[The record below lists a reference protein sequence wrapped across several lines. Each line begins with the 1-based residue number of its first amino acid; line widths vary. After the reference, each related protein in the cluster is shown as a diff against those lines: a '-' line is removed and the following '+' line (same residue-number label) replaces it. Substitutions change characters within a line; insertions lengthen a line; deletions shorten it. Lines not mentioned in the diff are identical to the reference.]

1 MKINSLNILINQASV
16 LNKKFYFISGNEKT
30 LMEKIKT
37 IIIEGF
43 KEKQNVQIKSI
54 ETIIDFVDEVGL
66 FENKSIYI
74 VNGNKGIDIE
84 VLDNLRSSESHFI
97 FLQENSQ
104 KIKKIKNLF
113 ITDKDSYLIDCY
125 ELDKDS
131 KIKILNEFLRVNK
144 LEILQDVYW
153 FLIDKLDSKYIFF
166 EKNLNKVLELD
177 KQDITLDRI
186 KKILTVDESGKERI
200 FFNLLK
206 KNKEILGLY
215 RDKIINNSDVNELYY
230 NSKFFCQLIIDCNS
244 EDEYKKKIPM
254 YLFKEKNYLIDIYR
268 KYNSKKKKMLLKLL
282 SSTESILRKQSS
294 LSLVIGL
301 RFLLNIKKITI
312 S

>member
-1 MKINSLNILINQASV
+1 MKINSLNILLNQASN

-43 KEKQNVQIKSI
+43 KENKIVQIKYI
-54 ETIIDFVDEVGL
+54 DTISDFVDEINL
-66 FENKSIYI
+66 FGDKSVYV
-74 VNGNKGIDIE
+74 VNGNRGIDIE
-84 VLDNLRSSESHFI
+84 ALNNLRSSESHFI
-97 FLQENSQ
+97 FFQENSQ

-113 ITDKDSYLIDCY
+113 SIDKDAYLIDCY

-131 KIKILNEFLRVNK
+131 KIRILNEFLRVNK
-144 LEILQDVYW
+144 LEISQDVYW

-166 EKNLNKVLELD
+166 EKNLIKVLELGS
-177 KQDITLDRI
+177 QNITLDKI
-186 KKILTVDESGKERI
+186 KKILTIDESGKEKI
-200 FFNLLK
+200 FFNLLR
-206 KNKEILGLY
+206 KNKEIIGLY
-215 RDKIINNSDVNELYY
+215 RDKITNNSDVNELYY
-230 NSKFFCQLIIDCNS
+230 YSKSFCQLIIDCNS
-244 EDEYKKKIPM
+244 EDEYKKKIPL

-282 SSTESILRKQSS
+282 SSTESVLRKESG
-294 LSLVIGL
+294 LSLAVGL

>member
-1 MKINSLNILINQASV
+1 
-16 LNKKFYFISGNEKT
+16 
-30 LMEKIKT
+30 MEKIKT
-37 IIIEGF
+37 IIVESF
-43 KEKQNVQIKSI
+43 REKENVQTKNIDTLS
-54 ETIIDFVDEVGL
+54 DFVDEVGL
-66 FENKSIYI
+66 FGDKSIYI

-84 VLDNLRSSESHFI
+84 ALDNLRSSESHFI

-113 ITDKDSYLIDCY
+113 STDKDSYLIDCY

-144 LEILQDVYW
+144 LEISQDVYW

-166 EKNLNKVLELD
+166 EKNLIKVLELD
-177 KQDITLDRI
+177 RQDITLDKI

-200 FFNLLK
+200 FFNLFQ
-206 KNKEILGLY
+206 KNKEIIDVY

-230 NSKFFCQLIIDCNS
+230 YSKFFCQLIIDCNS

-282 SSTESILRKQSS
+282 SSTESVLRKESG
-294 LSLVIGL
+294 LSLAVGL

>member
-30 LMEKIKT
+30 LMEKIKK
-37 IIIEGF
+37 IIVEGF

-84 VLDNLRSSESHFI
+84 ALDNLRSSESHFI

-206 KNKEILGLY
+206 KNSEILGLY

>member
-1 MKINSLNILINQASV
+1 MKINSLNLLLNQAPI

-43 KEKQNVQIKSI
+43 KENKIVQIKHI
-54 ETIIDFVDEVGL
+54 DTISDFVDEINL
-66 FENKSIYI
+66 FGDKSIYI
-74 VNGNKGIDIE
+74 VSENKGIDIE
-84 VLDNLRSSESHFI
+84 TLDNLRSMEGNFI

-113 ITDKDSYLIDCY
+113 SADKDSYLIDCY

-144 LEILQDVYW
+144 LEISQDVYW

-166 EKNLNKVLELD
+166 EKNLIKVLELD
-177 KQDITLDRI
+177 RQDITLDKI

-200 FFNLLK
+200 FFNLFQ
-206 KNKEILGLY
+206 KNKEIVGLY

-230 NSKFFCQLIIDCNS
+230 YSKFFCQLIIDCNS
-244 EDEYKKKIPM
+244 EDEYKKKIQL
-254 YLFKEKNYLIDIYR
+254 YLFKEKNYLVDIYK
-268 KYNSKKKKMLLKLL
+268 KYNSRKKKMLLKLL
-282 SSTESILRKQSS
+282 SSTESVLRKESA
-294 LSLVIGL
+294 LSLVVGL

>member
-1 MKINSLNILINQASV
+1 MKINSLNILLNQASN

-43 KEKQNVQIKSI
+43 KENKIVQIKYI
-54 ETIIDFVDEVGL
+54 DTISDFVDEINL
-66 FENKSIYI
+66 FGDKSVYV

-84 VLDNLRSSESHFI
+84 ALNNLRSSESHFI
-97 FLQENSQ
+97 FFQENSQ

-113 ITDKDSYLIDCY
+113 SIDKDAYLIDCY

-131 KIKILNEFLRVNK
+131 KIRILNEFLRVNK
-144 LEILQDVYW
+144 LEISQDVYW

-166 EKNLNKVLELD
+166 EKNLIKVLELGS
-177 KQDITLDRI
+177 QNITLDKI
-186 KKILTVDESGKERI
+186 KKILTIDESGKEKI
-200 FFNLLK
+200 FFNLLR
-206 KNKEILGLY
+206 KNKEIIGLY
-215 RDKIINNSDVNELYY
+215 RDKITNNSDVNELYY
-230 NSKFFCQLIIDCNS
+230 YSKSFCQLIIDCNS
-244 EDEYKKKIPM
+244 EDEYKKKIPL

-282 SSTESILRKQSS
+282 SSTESVLRKESG
-294 LSLVIGL
+294 LSLAVGL

>member
-84 VLDNLRSSESHFI
+84 ALDNLRSSESHFI

-282 SSTESILRKQSS
+282 SSTESVLRKESG
-294 LSLVIGL
+294 LSLVVGL

>member
-1 MKINSLNILINQASV
+1 
-16 LNKKFYFISGNEKT
+16 
-30 LMEKIKT
+30 MEKIKK
-37 IIIEGF
+37 IIVEGF

-66 FENKSIYI
+66 FGDKSIYI

-84 VLDNLRSSESHFI
+84 ALDNLRSSESHFI

-113 ITDKDSYLIDCY
+113 SVDKDSYLIDCY

-131 KIKILNEFLRVNK
+131 KIKILNEFLKVNK
-144 LEILQDVYW
+144 LKISQSIYW

-166 EKNLNKVLELD
+166 EKNLIKVLELD
-177 KQDITLDRI
+177 RQDITLDKI
-186 KKILTVDESGKERI
+186 KKILTVDESGKERV

-206 KNKEILGLY
+206 KNKEIIEIY

-230 NSKFFCQLIIDCNS
+230 YSKFFCQLIIDCNS

-282 SSTESILRKQSS
+282 SSTESVLRKESG
-294 LSLVIGL
+294 LSLVVGL

>member
-1 MKINSLNILINQASV
+1 MKINSLNILINHTSI
-16 LNKKFYFISGNEKT
+16 LKKKFYFISGNEKT

-37 IIIEGF
+37 IIVKSF
-43 KEKQNVQIKSI
+43 QDKENVQIKNI
-54 ETIIDFVDEVGL
+54 ETISDFVDEIGL
-66 FENKSIYI
+66 FGDKNIYI
-74 VNGNKGIDIE
+74 VNGNKGIDKE
-84 VLDNLRSSESHFI
+84 SLDNLRSSENHFI
-97 FLQENSQ
+97 FFQENSQ

-113 ITDKDSYLIDCY
+113 SVDKDSYLIDCY

-144 LEILQDVYW
+144 LEISQDVYW

-166 EKNLNKVLELD
+166 EKNLIKVLELD
-177 KQDITLDRI
+177 RKDITLDKI

-200 FFNLLK
+200 FFNLLQ
-206 KNKEILGLY
+206 KNKEIIGLY
-215 RDKIINNSDVNELYY
+215 RDKIINNPDVNELYY
-230 NSKFFCQLIIDCNS
+230 YSKFFCQLIIDCNS
-244 EDEYKKKIPM
+244 EDEFKKKIPM

-268 KYNSKKKKMLLKLL
+268 KYNSKKKKILLKLL
-282 SSTESILRKQSS
+282 SSTEKALRKEGG
-294 LSLVIGL
+294 LSLVVGL

>member
-1 MKINSLNILINQASV
+1 MKINSLNILLNQASN

-43 KEKQNVQIKSI
+43 KENKIVQIKYI
-54 ETIIDFVDEVGL
+54 DTISDFVDEINL
-66 FENKSIYI
+66 FGDKSVYV
-74 VNGNKGIDIE
+74 VNGNRGIDIE
-84 VLDNLRSSESHFI
+84 ALNNLRSSESHFI
-97 FLQENSQ
+97 FFQENSQ

-113 ITDKDSYLIDCY
+113 SIDKDAYLIDCY

-131 KIKILNEFLRVNK
+131 KIRILNEFLRVNK
-144 LEILQDVYW
+144 LEISQDVYW

-166 EKNLNKVLELD
+166 EKNLIKVLELGS
-177 KQDITLDRI
+177 QNITLDKI
-186 KKILTVDESGKERI
+186 KKILTIDESGKEKI
-200 FFNLLK
+200 FFNLLR
-206 KNKEILGLY
+206 KNKEIIGLY
-215 RDKIINNSDVNELYY
+215 RDKITNNSDVNELYY
-230 NSKFFCQLIIDCNS
+230 YSKSFCQLIIDCNS
-244 EDEYKKKIPM
+244 EDEYKKKIPL

-282 SSTESILRKQSS
+282 SSTESVLRKESG
-294 LSLVIGL
+294 LSLVVGL

>member
-1 MKINSLNILINQASV
+1 MK
-16 LNKKFYFISGNEKT
+16 
-30 LMEKIKT
+30 
-37 IIIEGF
+37 
-43 KEKQNVQIKSI
+43 
-54 ETIIDFVDEVGL
+54 
-66 FENKSIYI
+66 
-74 VNGNKGIDIE
+74 
-84 VLDNLRSSESHFI
+84 
-97 FLQENSQ
+97 NSQ

-113 ITDKDSYLIDCY
+113 IVDKDSYLIDCY

-144 LEILQDVYW
+144 LEISQDVYW

-166 EKNLNKVLELD
+166 EKNLIKVLELD
-177 KQDITLDRI
+177 RQDITLDKI

-200 FFNLLK
+200 FFNLLQ
-206 KNKEILGLY
+206 KNNEIIRLY

-230 NSKFFCQLIIDCNS
+230 YSKFFCQLIIDCNS
-244 EDEYKKKIPM
+244 EDEYKKKIPI

-282 SSTESILRKQSS
+282 SSTESVLRKESG
-294 LSLVIGL
+294 LSLVVGL
-301 RFLLNIKKITI
+301 RFILNIKKITI

>member
-30 LMEKIKT
+30 LMEKIKK
-37 IIIEGF
+37 IIVEGF

-54 ETIIDFVDEVGL
+54 ETIIDFVDEVEL
-66 FENKSIYI
+66 FGDKSIYI

-84 VLDNLRSSESHFI
+84 ALDNLRSSESHFI

-282 SSTESILRKQSS
+282 SSTESVLRKESG
-294 LSLVIGL
+294 LSLVVGL

>member
-1 MKINSLNILINQASV
+1 MKINSLNILINQASF
-16 LNKKFYFISGNEKT
+16 LDKKFYFISGNEKT

-37 IIIEGF
+37 IIIDGF
-43 KEKQNVQIKSI
+43 KEKENIQIKSI
-54 ETIIDFVDEVGL
+54 DTINDFVDEFEL
-66 FENKSIYI
+66 FGSKSIYI
-74 VNGNKGIDIE
+74 VNGNKGIDLE
-84 VLDNLRSSESHFI
+84 ALDDLRSSESNFI

-113 ITDKDSYLIDCY
+113 SVDKDSYLIDCY

-144 LEILQDVYW
+144 LAISQDVYW

-177 KQDITLDRI
+177 KQDITLDNI

-200 FFNLLK
+200 FFNLFQ
-206 KNKEILGLY
+206 KNKEIIGLY

-230 NSKFFCQLIIDCNS
+230 YSKFFCQLIIDCNT
-244 EDEYKKKIPM
+244 EDEYKRKIPL

-282 SSTESILRKQSS
+282 SSTESVLRKESS
-294 LSLVIGL
+294 LSLVVGL

>member
-37 IIIEGF
+37 IIVEGF

-84 VLDNLRSSESHFI
+84 ALDNLRSSESHFI

-144 LEILQDVYW
+144 LEILQEVYW
-153 FLIDKLDSKYIFF
+153 FLIDKLDSKYVFF

>member
-1 MKINSLNILINQASV
+1 MKIHSLNILINQASV

-30 LMEKIKT
+30 LMEKIKK
-37 IIIEGF
+37 IIVEGF

-153 FLIDKLDSKYIFF
+153 FLIDKLDSKYVFF

-186 KKILTVDESGKERI
+186 KKILTVDKSGKERI

-206 KNKEILGLY
+206 KK
-215 RDKIINNSDVNELYY
+215 
-230 NSKFFCQLIIDCNS
+230 
-244 EDEYKKKIPM
+244 
-254 YLFKEKNYLIDIYR
+254 
-268 KYNSKKKKMLLKLL
+268 
-282 SSTESILRKQSS
+282 
-294 LSLVIGL
+294 
-301 RFLLNIKKITI
+301 
-312 S
+312 

>member
-30 LMEKIKT
+30 LMEKIKK
-37 IIIEGF
+37 IIVEGF

-54 ETIIDFVDEVGL
+54 ETIIDFVDEVEL
-66 FENKSIYI
+66 FGDKSIYI

-84 VLDNLRSSESHFI
+84 ALDNLRSSESHFI

-113 ITDKDSYLIDCY
+113 SVDKDSYLIDCY

-131 KIKILNEFLRVNK
+131 KIKILNEFLKVNK
-144 LEILQDVYW
+144 LKISQSIYW

-166 EKNLNKVLELD
+166 EKNLIKVLELD
-177 KQDITLDRI
+177 RQDITLDKI
-186 KKILTVDESGKERI
+186 KKILTVDESGKERV

-206 KNKEILGLY
+206 KNKEIIEIY

-230 NSKFFCQLIIDCNS
+230 YSKFFCQLIIDCNS

>member
-1 MKINSLNILINQASV
+1 MKIDSLNILLNKTPA

-37 IIIEGF
+37 IIVEGF
-43 KEKQNVQIKSI
+43 KEKENFQMRNID
-54 ETIIDFVDEVGL
+54 TISDFVDEVGL
-66 FENKSIYI
+66 FGDKSIYI
-74 VNGNKGIDIE
+74 VSGNKGIDIE
-84 VLDNLRSSESHFI
+84 TLDGLRLSESHFI

-104 KIKKIKNLF
+104 KIKKIKNIF
-113 ITDKDSYLIDCY
+113 SVDRDSYLIDCY

-131 KIKILNEFLRVNK
+131 KIKILNEFLRQHK
-144 LEILQDVYW
+144 LEISQDVYW
-153 FLIDKLDSKYIFF
+153 FLIDKLDNKYIFF
-166 EKNLNKVLELD
+166 EKNLIKILELD
-177 KQDITLDRI
+177 KQDIILDKI
-186 KKILTVDESGKERI
+186 KKLLTVDESGKEKI
-200 FFNLLK
+200 FFNLFQ
-206 KNKEILGLY
+206 KNKQIVELY

-230 NSKFFCQLIIDCNS
+230 YSKFFCQLIIDCNS
-244 EDEYKKKIPM
+244 EDEYRKKIPV

-282 SSTESILRKQSS
+282 SSTESILRKESG
-294 LSLVIGL
+294 LSLVVGL